1 MHEIHYIKLR
11 VCVDCYNQGN
21 RRNKAMKDN
30 TRIELINK
38 EIETFRKFAVVL
50 ESLKPVI
57 QSFDGKCIN
66 KKFAEA
72 MDEFLFYGK
81 NERKYHVSVGI
92 DTASYESM
100 FDLRIRCYDD
110 SVKGE
115 ADSMGYS
122 SCFYISNRDFT
133 MRVKAEEVT
142 TTVTVNGKPR
152 INAKA
157 LIEKLDEKIQQLHNK
172 AEELKKDLSH
182 IEEMRAELEQI
193 QQMVSTFR
201 EKYHERIVEVFNC
214 NYFLK
219 DNNGMQYR

>member
-1 MHEIHYIKLR
+1 MNDI
-11 VCVDCYNQGN
+11 
-21 RRNKAMKDN
+21 

-38 EIETFRKFAVVL
+38 EIETYRKFAVVL

-57 QSFDGKCIN
+57 RSFDGKCIN

-81 NERKYHVSVGI
+81 TDRQYHVTAGI
-92 DTASYESM
+92 DNTSYGGM
-100 FDLRIRCYDD
+100 FDFGIRCYDD
-110 SVKGE
+110 IVRGE

-142 TTVTVNGKPR
+142 TTTVANGKPR
-152 INAKA
+152 INSKA

-172 AEELKKDLSH
+172 AEELEKDLSQV
-182 IEEMRAELEQI
+182 ETMRADLEQI
-193 QQMVSTFR
+193 KQMMTVFNG
-201 EKYHERIVEVFNC
+201 KYHGRITEVFNC
-214 NYFLK
+214 NYILK
-219 DNNGMQYR
+219 NNNGMQYR

>member
-1 MHEIHYIKLR
+1 
-11 VCVDCYNQGN
+11 
-21 RRNKAMKDN
+21 MKDV

-38 EIETFRKFAVVL
+38 EIETYRKFAVVL

-57 QSFDGKCIN
+57 HSFDGKCIN
-66 KKFAEA
+66 KKLTEA
-72 MDEFLFYGK
+72 LDEFLFYGK
-81 NERKYHVSVGI
+81 TDRQYHVTAGI
-92 DTASYESM
+92 ENTSYGSM
-100 FDLRIRCYDD
+100 FDLGIRCYDD
-110 SVKGE
+110 IVRGE

-142 TTVTVNGKPR
+142 TTTTANGKPR

-157 LIEKLDEKIQQLHNK
+157 LSEKLDEKIQQLHNK
-172 AEELKKDLSH
+172 AEELEKDLSH
-182 IEEMRAELEQI
+182 VEEMRADLEQI
-193 QQMVSTFR
+193 QQMVSAFR
-201 EKYHERIVEVFNC
+201 GKYHGRITEVFNC

>member
-1 MHEIHYIKLR
+1 
-11 VCVDCYNQGN
+11 
-21 RRNKAMKDN
+21 MKDN

-38 EIETFRKFAVVL
+38 EIVTFRKFAVVL
-50 ESLKPVI
+50 ESLKSVI
-57 QSFDGKCIN
+57 NSFDGKCIN

-81 NERKYHVSVGI
+81 TDRQYHVTAGI
-92 DTASYESM
+92 DTTSYGSM
-100 FDLRIRCYDD
+100 FDLAIRCYDD
-110 SVKGE
+110 IVRGE

-142 TTVTVNGKPR
+142 TTTAANGKPR

-172 AEELKKDLSH
+172 AEELEKDLAH
-182 IEEMRAELEQI
+182 VEEMRADLEQI
-193 QQMVSTFR
+193 QQMVSAFR
-201 EKYHERIVEVFNC
+201 GKYHGRITEVFNC

>member
-1 MHEIHYIKLR
+1 
-11 VCVDCYNQGN
+11 
-21 RRNKAMKDN
+21 MKDI

-66 KKFAEA
+66 KKFAEDI
-72 MDEFLFYGK
+72 DEFLFYGK
-81 NERKYHVSVGI
+81 TDRQYHVTAGI
-92 DTASYESM
+92 DTTSYGSM
-100 FDLRIRCYDD
+100 FDLAIRCYDD
-110 SVKGE
+110 IVRGE

-142 TTVTVNGKPR
+142 ITTAANGKPR

-172 AEELKKDLSH
+172 AEELEKDLSH
-182 IEEMRAELEQI
+182 VEEMRADLEQI
-193 QQMVSTFR
+193 QQMVSAFR
-201 EKYHERIVEVFNC
+201 GKYHGRITEVFNC

-219 DNNGMQYR
+219 DKNGMQYR

>member
-1 MHEIHYIKLR
+1 
-11 VCVDCYNQGN
+11 
-21 RRNKAMKDN
+21 MKDN

-81 NERKYHVSVGI
+81 TDRQYHVTAGI
-92 DTASYESM
+92 DTTSYGSM
-100 FDLRIRCYDD
+100 FDLAIRCYDD
-110 SVKGE
+110 IVRGE

-142 TTVTVNGKPR
+142 TTTAANGKPR

-172 AEELKKDLSH
+172 AEELEKDLSH
-182 IEEMRAELEQI
+182 VEEMRADLEQI
-193 QQMVSTFR
+193 QQMVSAFR
-201 EKYHERIVEVFNC
+201 GKYHGRITEVFNC

>member
-1 MHEIHYIKLR
+1 
-11 VCVDCYNQGN
+11 
-21 RRNKAMKDN
+21 MKDI

-38 EIETFRKFAVVL
+38 EIETFRKFAIVL

-72 MDEFLFYGK
+72 MDEFLFYG
-81 NERKYHVSVGI
+81 NTTERQYHVTTGI
-92 DTASYESM
+92 DTTSYGSM
-100 FDLRIRCYDD
+100 FDLAIRCYDD
-110 SVKGE
+110 IVRGE

-142 TTVTVNGKPR
+142 TTTAANGKPR

-172 AEELKKDLSH
+172 AEELEKDLSH
-182 IEEMRAELEQI
+182 VEEMRADLEQI
-193 QQMVSTFR
+193 QQMVSAFR
-201 EKYHERIVEVFNC
+201 GKYHGRITEVFNC

>member
-1 MHEIHYIKLR
+1 
-11 VCVDCYNQGN
+11 
-21 RRNKAMKDN
+21 MKDN

-38 EIETFRKFAVVL
+38 EVETFRKFAVVL

-81 NERKYHVSVGI
+81 TDRQYHVTAGI
-92 DTASYESM
+92 DTTSYGSM
-100 FDLRIRCYDD
+100 FDLAIRCYDD
-110 SVKGE
+110 IVRGE

-142 TTVTVNGKPR
+142 TTTAANGKPR
-152 INAKA
+152 INAKS

-172 AEELKKDLSH
+172 AEELEKDLSH
-182 IEEMRAELEQI
+182 VEEMRADLEQI
-193 QQMVSTFR
+193 QQMVSAFR
-201 EKYHERIVEVFNC
+201 GKYHGRITEVFNC

>member
-1 MHEIHYIKLR
+1 
-11 VCVDCYNQGN
+11 
-21 RRNKAMKDN
+21 MKDS
-30 TRIELINK
+30 TRIALINK
-38 EIETFRKFAVVL
+38 EIETYRKLAVAL

-57 QSFDGKCIN
+57 RSFDGKCIN
-66 KKFAEA
+66 KKFSEA

-81 NERKYHVSVGI
+81 TDRQYHVTAGI
-92 DTASYESM
+92 ETTSYGSM
-100 FDLRIRCYDD
+100 FDLAIRCYDD
-110 SVKGE
+110 IVRGE

-142 TTVTVNGKPR
+142 TTTAANGKPR

-172 AEELKKDLSH
+172 AEELEKDLSH
-182 IEEMRAELEQI
+182 VEEMRADLEQI
-193 QQMVSTFR
+193 KQMVSAFR
-201 EKYHERIVEVFNC
+201 GKYHGRITEVFNC

>member
-1 MHEIHYIKLR
+1 
-11 VCVDCYNQGN
+11 
-21 RRNKAMKDN
+21 MKDI

-66 KKFAEA
+66 KKFAEV

-81 NERKYHVSVGI
+81 TDRQYHVTAGI
-92 DTASYESM
+92 DTTSYGSM
-100 FDLRIRCYDD
+100 FDLAIRCYDD
-110 SVKGE
+110 IVRGE
-115 ADSMGYS
+115 TDSMGYS

-142 TTVTVNGKPR
+142 TTTAANGKPR

-172 AEELKKDLSH
+172 AEELEKDLSH
-182 IEEMRAELEQI
+182 VEEMRADLEQI
-193 QQMVSTFR
+193 QQMVSAFR
-201 EKYHERIVEVFNC
+201 GKYHGRITEVFNC

>member
-1 MHEIHYIKLR
+1 
-11 VCVDCYNQGN
+11 
-21 RRNKAMKDN
+21 MKDN

-66 KKFAEA
+66 KKFTEV

-81 NERKYHVSVGI
+81 TDRQYHVTAGI
-92 DTASYESM
+92 DITSYGSM
-100 FDLRIRCYDD
+100 FDLGICCYDD
-110 SVKGE
+110 IVRGE

-122 SCFYISNRDFT
+122 SCYYISNRDFT
-133 MRVKAEEVT
+133 MRVKVEEVT
-142 TTVTVNGKPR
+142 TTTAAGGKPR

-157 LIEKLDEKIQQLHNK
+157 LSEKLDEKIQQLHNK
-172 AEELKKDLSH
+172 AEELEKDLSH
-182 IEEMRAELEQI
+182 VEEMKADLEQLK
-193 QQMVSTFR
+193 QLEAVFR
-201 EKYHERIVEVFNC
+201 GKYHGRIAEVFNC